1 MVRCLWKY
9 IVQGAAAD
17 NIVNISQGPR
27 DKLGS
32 ASDNKGKAE
41 ACVIYSSMNTAASE
55 ILLDI

>member
-1 MVRCLWKY
+1 MCIWKY
-9 IVQGAAAD
+9 IVQVTAAE

-27 DKLGS
+27 P

-41 ACVIYSSMNTAASE
+41 ARVIYSSMNTAANE